1 MNNNISSGIHQAQ
14 NVAGMPPSYG
24 PSPVTVTCP
33 SCQTKIKTKID
44 TQPGVV
50 AWVMGTVLCIVG
62 NYNVSIIV
70 SKMHFTMNPLFYNTF
85 YSIYLGCICCFWIP
99 CIVDSLKVVKHSC
112 PNCNQFLGTYRS

>member
-1 MNNNISSGIHQAQ
+1 MNNNISSGIHQSQ
-14 NVAGMPPSYG
+14 NVAGTPPSYG

-70 SKMHFTMNPLFYNTF
+70 SKMHLMNPLFLQYILF
-85 YSIYLGCICCFWIP
+85 YIFRMHLLFL
-99 CIVDSLKVVKHSC
+99 DSMHRRFIESC
-112 PNCNQFLGTYRS
+112 